1 MIIQIKKSVF
11 KEVSKLPRRIQIL
24 YSEFLSDLEKDG
36 LNIQGWDLI
45 KLSGSANEYRA
56 KLNRSYRVILQY
68 VNPDI
73 IIIKVAAR
81 EGVYK

>member
-24 YSEFLSDLEKDG
+24 YGEFLSDLEKDG

-45 KLSGSANEYRA
+45 KLSGSTNECR
-56 KLNRSYRVILQY
+56 
-68 VNPDI
+68 
-73 IIIKVAAR
+73 IKNSETIKQ
-81 EGVYK
+81 EGRFKVD